1 MTIFLSDMEA
11 CFAYM
16 LLFSM
21 GHECFFI
28 DTVVLGFDFSVIM
41 LILGL

>member
-1 MTIFLSDMEA
+1 MAIFFSDMEA

-16 LLFSM
+16 PLPPM
-21 GHECFFI
+21 GHESFFI
-28 DTVVLGFDFSVIM
+28 GIVASGSDFSVII

>member
-16 LLFSM
+16 LLPSM
-21 GHECFFI
+21 GHESFFI
-28 DTVVLGFDFSVIM
+28 GIVALGSDFSVII

>member
-16 LLFSM
+16 LLPPM
-21 GHECFFI
+21 GHESFFI
-28 DTVVLGFDFSVIM
+28 GIVALSSDFSVIM
-41 LILGL
+41 LILSL